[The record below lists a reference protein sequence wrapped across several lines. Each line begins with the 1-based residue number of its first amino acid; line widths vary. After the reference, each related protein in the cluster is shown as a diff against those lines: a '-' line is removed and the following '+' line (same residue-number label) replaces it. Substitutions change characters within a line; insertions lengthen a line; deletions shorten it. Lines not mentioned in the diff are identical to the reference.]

1 MGQSRPRAATGTGCG
16 PDQTGGGRA
25 KSLRLPGLETG
36 AQARAN
42 FREIKRG
49 DNRQGGGPAE
59 ICRNLHKREGA

>member
-1 MGQSRPRAATGTGCG
+1 MGQSSRPKAATGTGCG
-16 PDQTGGGRA
+16 PDQTGGRA

-42 FREIKRG
+42 SREIKRG